1 MVEVRVK
8 RPAITSFVDKN
19 YLFPALVAL
28 LFTQN
33 TPAETSGLL
42 LGTFEKEFQEVD
54 KKNLQIVFSKTGM
67 NLRILEISKQSLID
81 EIGQIDNS
89 QHFGYAAFGR
99 LALQNQIRERHIYS
113 DVDVLF
119 HLDAGELI
127 DKLPNSKQLGFVRQA
142 EAFAL
147 ADLNCPAEN
156 NEFFAGFIVWPEIT
170 LRPNLSFDPPQTWKT
185 PYSSHDQALL
195 NMRIGQNYERLDPHL
210 CQLDNPLLDASNY
223 KPGIVHYFGNWK
235 PWQATGLSRKRCWSN
250 NCSWTLWF
258 KAEEEAEKLLS
269 SLGLGSWFR
278 ELRRASLRGAPKN
291 LKTLRRIVWVGRLT
305 GTFSIVEWLVR
316 SLWKGEKHL
325 IH

>member
-1 MVEVRVK
+1 M
-8 RPAITSFVDKN
+8 AIISFFVDKN
-19 YLFPALVAL
+19 YLFPTIVTL
-28 LFTQN
+28 LSANQT
-33 TPAETSGLL
+33 
-42 LGTFEKEFQEVD
+42 
-54 KKNLQIVFSKTGM
+54 FSKTYRFVIGTFNNEFDHQSRK
-67 NLRILEISKQSLID
+67 NLARFGSELGREIEVVEVSKQSLME
-81 EIGQIDNS
+81 EIGPIDSNH
-89 QHFGYAAFGR
+89 HFGYAAFGR
-99 LALQNQIRERHIYS
+99 LALQKFISDRHVYS

-119 HLDAGELI
+119 QKESSRVLQ
-127 DKLPNSKQLGFVRQA
+127 KLPTTEKICFVSQA

-147 ADLNCPAEN
+147 ADFPCPAQN
-156 NEFFAGFIVWPEIT
+156 DEFFAGFIVWPEIA
-170 LRPNLSFDPPQTWKT
+170 LRPKLSFDPPQTWKT

-235 PWQATGLSRKRCWSN
+235 PWQATGLSRKRCWTN

-291 LKTLRRIVWVGRLT
+291 LRILRRIVLVGRLT

>member
-1 MVEVRVK
+1 MK

-28 LFTQN
+28 LFTRN

-54 KKNLQIVFSKTGM
+54 KKNLQVVFSKIGV
-67 NLRILEISKQSLID
+67 NVRILEISKQSLID

-99 LALQNQIRERHIYS
+99 LALQKQIRERHIYS

-119 HLDAGELI
+119 HLDTNEI
-127 DKLPNSKQLGFVRQA
+127 FNNLPNSERIGFVRQA

-147 ADLNCPAEN
+147 ADLPCPAQN
-156 NEFFAGFIVWPEIT
+156 DEFFAGFIVWPEIA
-170 LRPNLSFDPPQTWKT
+170 LRPKLSFDPPQTWKT

-195 NMRIGQNYERLDPHL
+195 NMRIGQNYERLDPLL
-210 CQLDNPLLDASNY
+210 CQLDNPLLDASDY

-269 SLGLGSWFR
+269 SLGLRSWFR

-291 LKTLRRIVWVGRLT
+291 LRILRLIVLVGRLT

>member
-1 MVEVRVK
+1 MEFSVFIDRKYLYPSIVSLLSAREVFSS
-8 RPAITSFVDKN
+8 SF
-19 YLFPALVAL
+19 F
-28 LFTQN
+28 F
-33 TPAETSGLL
+33 SI
-42 LGTFEKEFQEVD
+42 GTFENELNDRD
-54 KKNLQIVFSKTGM
+54 KRHLKVVCKTLGVGHGVV
-67 NLRILEISKQSLID
+67 EISKQSLID
-81 EIGQIDNS
+81 EIGEIDEA

-99 LALQNQIRERHIYS
+99 LALQKQIRERHIYS

-119 HLDAGELI
+119 HLDAGELFE
-127 DKLPNSKQLGFVRQA
+127 KLPNSEQIGFVRQA

-147 ADLNCPAEN
+147 ADLPCPAEN

-235 PWQATGLSRKRCWSN
+235 PWQATGLSRKRCWTN

-291 LKTLRRIVWVGRLT
+291 LKTLRRIVWAGRLT
-305 GTFSIVEWLVR
+305 GTFSIVEWLVS

>member
-1 MVEVRVK
+1 MELSVFIDRK
-8 RPAITSFVDKN
+8 YLYPAIVSLLSAREV
-19 YLFPALVAL
+19 FPRT
-28 LFTQN
+28 FFF
-33 TPAETSGLL
+33 SI
-42 LGTFEKEFQEVD
+42 GTFENELNDRD
-54 KKNLQIVFSKTGM
+54 KQHLKVVFKTLGVGHGVV
-67 NLRILEISKQSLID
+67 EISKQALID
-81 EIGQIDNS
+81 EIGEIDKT

-99 LALQNQIRERHIYS
+99 LALQKQIQERHIYS

-119 HLDAGELI
+119 HLNSRDLFE
-127 DKLPNSKQLGFVRQA
+127 KLPNSGLIGFVRQA

-147 ADLNCPAEN
+147 AGLPCPTEN
-156 NEFFAGFIVWPEIT
+156 NEFFAGFIIWPEIT

-195 NMRIGQNYERLDPHL
+195 NMRIGQNYERLDPLL

-250 NCSWTLWF
+250 DCSWTLWF
-258 KAEEEAEKLLS
+258 RAEDEAEKLLS
-269 SLGLGSWFR
+269 SLGLGPWFR
-278 ELRRASLRGAPKN
+278 GLRRASLRGAPKN

-316 SLWKGEKHL
+316 FIWKGEKHL